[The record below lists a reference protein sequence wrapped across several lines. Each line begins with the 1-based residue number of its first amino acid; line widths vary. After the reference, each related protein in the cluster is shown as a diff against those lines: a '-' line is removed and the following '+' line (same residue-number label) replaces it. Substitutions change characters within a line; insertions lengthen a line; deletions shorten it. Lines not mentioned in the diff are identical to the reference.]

1 MKIWVTTPE
10 FKNLNIGCAFD
21 EGSANETEFFSLFY
35 GERTIWGNR
44 YITFKDLRTLES
56 QKR

>member
-44 YITFKDLRTLES
+44 TLHS
-56 QKR
+56 KI